1 MKLDAEQI
9 KKLCN
14 QKGLTLQAL
23 LERAAVSRTAY
34 YSLARK
40 DSVLPGSVRAIA
52 GELGVAPSAIL
63 EEAPAVEWRTRAL
76 LRQAGRVLDHH
87 SQASFENV
95 WHTLVLLEEPPVDR
109 LRRSLL
115 RGRAVDLH

>member
-1 MKLDAEQI
+1 MKLDPDQI
-9 KKLCN
+9 KKRCKI
-14 QKGLTLQAL
+14 KGLTLQEL
-23 LERAAVSRTAY
+23 LESAAVSRTAY

-40 DSVLPGSVRAIA
+40 DSVLPASLLAIA

-63 EEAPAVEWRTRAL
+63 REAPAAEWRTRAL
-76 LRQAGRVLDHH
+76 IRQAIRVVDQHP
-87 SQASFENV
+87 QASFENV

-115 RGRAVDLH
+115 RGRAADLH

>member
-1 MKLDAEQI
+1 MKLDPEQI
-9 KKLCN
+9 KKLCRI
-14 QKGLTLQAL
+14 KGLTLQQL
-23 LERAAVSRTAY
+23 LQSAAVSRTAY

-40 DSVLPGSVRAIA
+40 DSVLPASVRAIA

-63 EEAPAVEWRTRAL
+63 REAPAAEWRTRAL
-76 LRQAGRVLDHH
+76 IRQAIRVVERHPR
-87 SQASFENV
+87 AMFENV

-115 RGRAVDLH
+115 RGLAADLH

>member
-1 MKLDAEQI
+1 MKLDPGFI

-14 QKGLTLQAL
+14 QKGLTLQSL
-23 LERAAVSRTAY
+23 LARASVSRTAY
-34 YSLARK
+34 YSLVRK
-40 DSVLPGSVRAIA
+40 DSVLPASVRAIA

-63 EEAPAVEWRTRAL
+63 REAPAAEWRTRAL
-76 LRQAGRVLDHH
+76 IRQAIRIVDRHPRAL
-87 SQASFENV
+87 FENV

-115 RGRAVDLH
+115 RGCAADLH

>member
-1 MKLDAEQI
+1 VKLDTDRI
-9 KKLCN
+9 RKLCS
-14 QKGLTLQAL
+14 KRGLTLQAL
-23 LERAAVSRTAY
+23 LQHAAVSRTAY

-40 DSVLPGSVRAIA
+40 VSVLPVSVRAIA

-63 EEAPAVEWRTRAL
+63 EEAPPAEWRTRAL
-76 LRQAGRVLDHH
+76 LRRAARVLDRHPH
-87 SQASFENV
+87 AAFENV

-115 RGRAVDLH
+115 RGRAADLH

>member
-9 KKLCN
+9 KKLCRR
-14 QKGLTLQAL
+14 KGLTLQFL
-23 LERAAVSRTAY
+23 LERADVSRTAY

-40 DSVLPGSVRAIA
+40 PSVLPASVRAIA

-63 EEAPAVEWRTRAL
+63 EEAPPAEWRTRAL
-76 LRQAGRVLDHH
+76 LRRAGRILDHH
-87 SQASFENV
+87 PQASFENV
-95 WHTLVLLEEPPVDR
+95 WHTLVLLEEPPIDR

-115 RGRAVDLH
+115 RGRATDLH

>member
-1 MKLDAEQI
+1 VKLDPRGI

-14 QKGLTLQAL
+14 KKGLTLQSL
-23 LERAAVSRTAY
+23 LVRASVSRTAY

-40 DSVLPGSVRAIA
+40 ESVLPASVRAIA
-52 GELGVAPSAIL
+52 GELGVVPSAIL
-63 EEAPAVEWRTRAL
+63 EEAPAAEWRTRAL
-76 LRQAGRVLDHH
+76 LRQARRILDHH
-87 SQASFENV
+87 PQASFENV